1 VKLCLVA
8 GSGNLPTA
16 FAKKAKELG
25 DEVFVV
31 GVKGITSIE
40 SNAYLPLGKVGTLVK
55 LLEKHNINKVVL
67 LGKFEHKLL
76 FSHLLTLDSLAL
88 KVLKKAKDRRAQS
101 LVRAL
106 MDELEEMGFEFIDPK
121 PYLEELLAG
130 RGTLNSL
137 EPSGQAM
144 EDGLFGFPIA
154 KEIAQLDVGQTIV
167 VKERT
172 VVSVEAMEG
181 TQEAIYRAGKLA
193 GKGCRVIKVARK
205 SQDFRI
211 DVPTV
216 GLDTLEALRQIKA
229 DALFLEAGKVYIV
242 DKEKFLKHADK
253 YKISVVG
260 LPITSSP

>member
-1 VKLCLVA
+1 VKVCLVA
-8 GSGNLPTA
+8 GSGSLPVA
-16 FAKKAKELG
+16 FVKKAKELG

-40 SNAYLPLGKVGTLVK
+40 ANAYLPLGKVGTLVK
-55 LLEKHNINKVVL
+55 LLEKHHINKIVL

-76 FSHLLTLDSLAL
+76 FSDLLTVDSLAL
-88 KVLKKAKDRRAQS
+88 KILKRAKDRRAQS
-101 LVRAL
+101 LIRAL

-121 PYLEELLAG
+121 TYLEELLAG
-130 RGTLNSL
+130 KGTLNRL
-137 EPSGQAM
+137 EPSSQAM

-167 VKERT
+167 VKEKT

-205 SQDFRI
+205 NQDFRI

-242 DKEKFLKHADK
+242 DKDKFLKLADK

-260 LPITSSP
+260 LSVT

>member
-1 VKLCLVA
+1 VA
-8 GSGNLPTA
+8 GSGSLPTA
-16 FAKKAKELG
+16 FLKKAKELG

-40 SNAYLPLGKVGTLVK
+40 ANAYLPLGKVGTLVK
-55 LLEKHNINKVVL
+55 LLEKHNINKIVL

-88 KVLKKAKDRRAQS
+88 KILKRAKDRRAQS
-101 LVRAL
+101 LIRAL

-121 PYLEELLAG
+121 HYLEELLAG
-130 RGTLNSL
+130 KGTLNRL
-137 EPSGQAM
+137 EPSSQAM
-144 EDGLFGFPIA
+144 EDGLFGFLIA
-154 KEIAQLDVGQTIV
+154 KEIAQLDVGQTVV
-167 VKERT
+167 VKEGT

-205 SQDFRI
+205 NQDFRI

-216 GLDTLEALRQIKA
+216 GLDTLEALRHIKA

-242 DKEKFLKHADK
+242 DKDKFLKLADK